1 MHLCYVD
8 EDDEEVDEE
17 EEDKFYSADEGYDA
31 SHPED
36 GEGTGSDSD
45 QSPLLKTLR
54 SKVCHHLPSFL
65 TSLSSLYLLILFL
78 LFNMY
83 ISSFVSFLMCV
94 FI

>member
-1 MHLCYVD
+1 MHLCHVD

-36 GEGTGSDSD
+36 GEGGEGTGSDSD

-54 SKVCHHLPSFL
+54 SKVCHHLSSFL
-65 TSLSSLYLLILFL
+65 TSLSSINHFFL
-78 LFNMY
+78 
-83 ISSFVSFLMCV
+83 V
-94 FI
+94 